1 MANKVALAIGHS
13 RTINGHLDGGAET
26 WDGHSNEWR
35 FNCDLAGRIQGKLAV
50 LGVEA
55 PIFNHY
61 QGDGYGQAMQWMA
74 DQIDVAGCI
83 AGIEMHFNS
92 AEALAHGHEVLFCSG
107 SVRGEAFAK
116 FLEASLSAHFNTPAR
131 GAHPLTSEDR
141 GYAAVQKPRAVM
153 IISEPF
159 FGSSQE
165 DWEAMAARI
174 DELADA
180 FVEAIMNYLKWMH

>member
-1 MANKVALAIGHS
+1 
-13 RTINGHLDGGAET
+13 
-26 WDGHSNEWR
+26 
-35 FNCDLAGRIQGKLAV
+35 
-50 LGVEA
+50 
-55 PIFNHY
+55 
-61 QGDGYGQAMQWMA
+61 MA
-74 DQIDVAGCI
+74 DQIDAAGCI

-116 FLEASLSAHFNTPAR
+116 FLEATLSAHFNTPAR
-131 GAHPLTSEDR
+131 GAHPLTSADR

-180 FVEAIMNYLKWMH
+180 FVEAIMNFLKWVH